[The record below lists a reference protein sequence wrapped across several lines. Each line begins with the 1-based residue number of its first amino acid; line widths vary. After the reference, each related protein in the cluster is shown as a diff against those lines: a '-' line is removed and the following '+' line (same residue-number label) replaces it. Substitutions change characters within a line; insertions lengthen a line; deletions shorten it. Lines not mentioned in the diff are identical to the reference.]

1 MGAPPWQSRG
11 TDLEVTDVEAL
22 AELPLPADEDEL
34 ASVAMVFKGCAGCGE
49 THTVSGENSQQ
60 RLKKRSADVRAR
72 QTRRH
77 HTGER
82 RTMERLE
89 LQPTS

>member
-34 ASVAMVFKGCAGCGE
+34 ASVAMVLVLE
-49 THTVSGENSQQ
+49 REEDEVRSSWQ
-60 RLKKRSADVRAR
+60 RLKKRSADAHENASKAGAR
-72 QTRRH
+72 R
-77 HTGER
+77 TGER
-82 RTMERLE
+82 RDDGETGGSL
-89 LQPTS
+89 